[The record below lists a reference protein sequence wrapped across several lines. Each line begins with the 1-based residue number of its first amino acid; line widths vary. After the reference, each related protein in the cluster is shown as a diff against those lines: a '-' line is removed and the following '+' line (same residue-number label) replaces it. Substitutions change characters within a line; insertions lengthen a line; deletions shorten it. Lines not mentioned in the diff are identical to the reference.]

1 MTASAPASARA
12 GHGAGPAGSSGPARP
27 LVITGA
33 IAACAAAGTG
43 LVLITLLVLAGW
55 IAAPHAGLG
64 LPGVL
69 RTAADLWLVGQ
80 HVGFTLHPASH
91 LGASHLGATH
101 IGGGSIGAG
110 KLVGGRIGMLPL
122 GLVLLPGA
130 LLWLAGRWVVR
141 KGEVS
146 RLPEVGYA
154 ALALAVPYALL
165 AGALALLGQSKLA
178 SPSLAQ
184 AVLSGF
190 LLALVAGGLGGA
202 RALAPWWHLVHLLPA
217 RSRSV
222 FLGSVGALTVLTGAG
237 AILAGASLGTHLAGF
252 RAADVALAPGL
263 VGGVLLLLIQV
274 AYVPNAIVWSICYTL
289 GPGFAFGTGT
299 VVAPTGSALGSLPL
313 LPMLAALPTG
323 AHSAM
328 PAWASAAMLGVPYLA
343 GAFGGLLTA
352 RAAPTPAV
360 ELAPLWGFGC
370 GVATAVATGLLAAFA
385 GGPLGSG
392 RLAAVGPSGWQTTVV
407 AALELG
413 VAAAVTAGLVN
424 WLRMRRVPRRVAA
437 AADGIRPAGRVNR
450 ADRAGTGP
458 DDPHRIYLD
467 PWGEDGEPPGP
478 ATPPDPAA
486 LP

>member
-1 MTASAPASARA
+1 VTASAPSSARA
-12 GHGAGPAGSSGPARP
+12 GHGAGAPAPGPARP

-43 LVLITLLVLAGW
+43 LVCITLLALAGW
-55 IAAPHAGLG
+55 IAAPHDGVG

-69 RTAADLWLVGQ
+69 RTAADLWLVGH
-80 HVGFTLHPASH
+80 HVGFVLHSA
-91 LGASHLGATH
+91 
-101 IGGGSIGAG
+101 GSIGGAG
-110 KLVGGRIGMLPL
+110 KVAGGRIGMLPL

-130 LLWLAGRWVVR
+130 LLWVAGRWVVK

-165 AGALALLGQSKLA
+165 AGALALLGQSSLA
-178 SPSLAQ
+178 TPSLPQ

-202 RALAPWWHLVHLLPA
+202 RALAPWWNLVHLLPP

-222 FLGSVGALTVLTGAG
+222 FLGSLGSLTVLTGTG
-237 AILAGASLGTHLAGF
+237 AILAAVSLGTSLTGF
-252 RAADVALAPGL
+252 RAVQAALAPGL
-263 VGGVLLLLIQV
+263 VGGVLLLLIQI

-299 VVAPTGSALGSLPL
+299 VVAPTGSALGSLPM
-313 LPMLAALPTG
+313 LPMLSALPTG
-323 AHSAM
+323 AHSAV
-328 PAWASAAMLGVPYLA
+328 PAWASAVMLSVPYLA

-360 ELAPLWGFGC
+360 ELAPLWGFAC
-370 GVATAVATGLLAAFA
+370 GVATAAATGLLAAFA

-392 RLAAVGPSGWQTTVV
+392 RLSAVGPSGWQTAVV
-407 AALELG
+407 AALEIG
-413 VAAAVTAGLVN
+413 VAAAVTAGLAN
-424 WLRMRRVPRRVAA
+424 WLRMRRVPRRAAGAA
-437 AADGIRPAGRVNR
+437 AGSRAAAGQ
-450 ADRAGTGP
+450 
-458 DDPHRIYLD
+458 DDAHRIYLD
-467 PWGEDGEPPGP
+467 PWGGDDAGEPPSGQ

-486 LP
+486 LPPRRESAS

>member
-1 MTASAPASARA
+1 VTASAPPSARA
-12 GHGAGPAGSSGPARP
+12 GHGAGAPAAGPARP

-43 LVLITLLVLAGW
+43 LVCITLLVLAGW
-55 IAAPHAGLG
+55 IAAPHDGVG

-69 RTAADLWLVGQ
+69 RTAADLWLVGH
-80 HVGFTLHPASH
+80 HVGFVLHSAGH
-91 LGASHLGATH
+91 TA
-101 IGGGSIGAG
+101 GGGLGAG
-110 KLVGGRIGMLPL
+110 KAVGGRIGMLPL

-130 LLWLAGRWVVR
+130 LLWLAGRWVVK

-165 AGALALLGQSKLA
+165 AGALALLGQSSLA
-178 SPSLAQ
+178 TPSLAQ

-202 RALAPWWHLVHLLPA
+202 RALAPWWNLVHLLPP

-222 FLGSVGALTVLTGAG
+222 FLGSLGSLTVLAGTG
-237 AILAGASLGTHLAGF
+237 AILAAASLGTSLTGF
-252 RAADVALAPGL
+252 RAVQAALAPGL
-263 VGGVLLLLIQV
+263 VGGVLLLLIQI

-299 VVAPTGSALGSLPL
+299 VVAPTGSALGSLPMLPL
-313 LPMLAALPTG
+313 LSALPTG
-323 AHSAM
+323 AHSAV
-328 PAWASAAMLGVPYLA
+328 PAWASAAMLSVPYLA

-360 ELAPLWGFGC
+360 ELAPLWGFAS
-370 GVATAVATGLLAAFA
+370 GVAAAAATGLLAAFA

-392 RLAAVGPSGWQTTVV
+392 RLSAVGPSGWQTAVV
-407 AALELG
+407 AALEVG
-413 VAAAVTAGLVN
+413 VAAAVTAGVAN
-424 WLRMRRVPRRVAA
+424 WLRMRRVPRRSAVPAKSLRMEPGQDDA
-437 AADGIRPAGRVNR
+437 HVIYLNPWAAD
-450 ADRAGTGP
+450 
-458 DDPHRIYLD
+458 
-467 PWGEDGEPPGP
+467 EDGEPPET
-478 ATPPDPAA
+478 ATPPGPAA

>member
-1 MTASAPASARA
+1 
-12 GHGAGPAGSSGPARP
+12 
-27 LVITGA
+27 VITGA
-33 IAACAAAGTG
+33 IAACAAAGSG

-69 RTAADLWLVGQ
+69 RTAADLWLVGH
-80 HVGFTLHPASH
+80 HVGFTLHA
-91 LGASHLGATH
+91 
-101 IGGGSIGAG
+101 GAG
-110 KLVGGRIGMLPL
+110 KLAGGRIGMLPL

-130 LLWLAGRWVVR
+130 LLWLAGRWVVK

-146 RLPEVGYA
+146 RLHEVGYA

-165 AGALALLGQSKLA
+165 AGALALLGQSSLA
-178 SPSLAQ
+178 TPSLAQ
-184 AVLSGF
+184 AVLAGF

-222 FLGSVGALTVLTGAG
+222 FLGSLGALTVLTGAG

-252 RAADVALAPGL
+252 RAADAALAPGF
-263 VGGVLLLLIQV
+263 VGGVLLLLIQI
-274 AYVPNAIVWSICYTL
+274 AYVPNAIIWSVCYTL
-289 GPGFAFGTGT
+289 GPGFAFGVGT

-323 AHSAM
+323 AHSAV
-328 PAWASAAMLGVPYLA
+328 PAWASAAMLSVPYLA

-370 GVATAVATGLLAAFA
+370 GIATAVATGLLAAFA

-392 RLAAVGPSGWQTTVV
+392 RLAAVGPSGWQTAVV
-407 AALELG
+407 AALEVG

-424 WLRMRRVPRRVAA
+424 WLRMRRMPRRATA
-437 AADGIRPAGRVNR
+437 AGRAAR
-450 ADRAGTGP
+450 PEAGH

-467 PWGEDGEPPGP
+467 PWAEDQDGEPPGP
-478 ATPPDPAA
+478 APSPGPAA

>member
-1 MTASAPASARA
+1 MTASAPPSARA
-12 GHGAGPAGSSGPARP
+12 GHGAGSPGPAASPARP

-33 IAACAAAGTG
+33 IAACTAVGTG

-69 RTAADLWLVGQ
+69 RTAADLWLVGH
-80 HVGFTLHPASH
+80 HVGFTLHA
-91 LGASHLGATH
+91 
-101 IGGGSIGAG
+101 GGKAA
-110 KLVGGRIGMLPL
+110 VGRIGMLPL

-130 LLWLAGRWVVR
+130 LLWLAGRWVVK

-178 SPSLAQ
+178 IPSLTQ

-202 RALAPWWHLVHLLPA
+202 RALAPWWHLVHLLPP

-222 FLGSVGALTVLTGAG
+222 FLGSLGSLTVLTGAG
-237 AILAGASLGTHLAGF
+237 AILAGVSLGTHLAGF

-263 VGGVLLLLIQV
+263 VGGVLLLLIQI

-289 GPGFAFGTGT
+289 GPGFAFGIGT

-323 AHSAM
+323 AHSAV
-328 PAWASAAMLGVPYLA
+328 PAWASAVMLSVPYLA

-360 ELAPLWGFGC
+360 ELAPLWGFGS

-392 RLAAVGPSGWQTTVV
+392 RLAAVGPSGWQTAVV
-407 AALELG
+407 TALEVG

-424 WLRMRRVPRRVAA
+424 WLRMRRWPRRVAA
-437 AADGIRPAGRVNR
+437 VA
-450 ADRAGTGP
+450 AGTGP
-458 DDPHRIYLD
+458 AARPATGQDDSHRIYLN
-467 PWGEDGEPPGP
+467 PWAEDEDEPPGP
-478 ATPPDPAA
+478 AVPPGPAA

>member
-1 MTASAPASARA
+1 MTASAPPSARA
-12 GHGAGPAGSSGPARP
+12 GHGAGSPGPAAGPARP

-33 IAACAAAGTG
+33 IAACTAAGTG
-43 LVLITLLVLAGW
+43 LVLIMLLALAGW

-69 RTAADLWLVGQ
+69 RTAADLWLVGH
-80 HVGFTLHPASH
+80 HVGFTLHA
-91 LGASHLGATH
+91 
-101 IGGGSIGAG
+101 GGKSA
-110 KLVGGRIGMLPL
+110 VGRIGMLPL

-130 LLWLAGRWVVR
+130 LLWLAGRWVVK

-165 AGALALLGQSKLA
+165 AGALALLGQSTLA
-178 SPSLAQ
+178 TPSLVQ

-222 FLGSVGALTVLTGAG
+222 FLGSLGALTVLTGAG

-263 VGGVLLLLIQV
+263 VGGVLLLLIQI

-289 GPGFAFGTGT
+289 GPGFAFGIGT

-323 AHSAM
+323 AHSAI
-328 PAWASAAMLGVPYLA
+328 PAWASAAMLSVPYLA

-370 GVATAVATGLLAAFA
+370 GVATAVTTGLLAAFA

-392 RLAAVGPSGWQTTVV
+392 RLAAVGPSGWQTAVV
-407 AALELG
+407 TALEVG

-437 AADGIRPAGRVNR
+437 ATDAATRPQAGQ
-450 ADRAGTGP
+450 G
-458 DDPHRIYLD
+458 DPHRIYLD
-467 PWGEDGEPPGP
+467 PWAGDEDGEPPGP
-478 ATPPDPAA
+478 ATPPGPAA

>member
-1 MTASAPASARA
+1 VTASAPPSARA
-12 GHGAGPAGSSGPARP
+12 GRGAGSPGPASGPARP

-33 IAACAAAGTG
+33 IAACAAAGSG

-55 IAAPHAGLG
+55 IAAPHAGLS

-69 RTAADLWLVGQ
+69 RTAADLWLVGH
-80 HVGFTLHPASH
+80 HVGFTLHAGG
-91 LGASHLGATH
+91 LGAAK
-101 IGGGSIGAG
+101 A
-110 KLVGGRIGMLPL
+110 GGRIGLLPL

-165 AGALALLGQSKLA
+165 AGALAFLGQSSLA
-178 SPSLAQ
+178 TPSLVQ

-190 LLALVAGGLGGA
+190 LLALVAGGLGAA

-222 FLGSVGALTVLTGAG
+222 FLGSLGALTVLTGAG
-237 AILAGASLGTHLAGF
+237 AILAGASLATHLSGF
-252 RAADVALAPGL
+252 RAADVALAPGF
-263 VGGVLLLLIQV
+263 VGGVLLLLIQI
-274 AYVPNAIVWSICYTL
+274 AYIPNAIVWSICYTL
-289 GPGFAFGTGT
+289 GPGFAFGAHT

-323 AHSAM
+323 AHSAV
-328 PAWASAAMLGVPYLA
+328 PAWTSAAMLSVPYLA

-360 ELAPLWGFGC
+360 ELAPLWGFGS
-370 GVATAVATGLLAAFA
+370 GIAAAAATGLLAAFA

-392 RLAAVGPSGWQTTVV
+392 RLTAVGPSGWQTAVV
-407 AALELG
+407 AALEVG

-424 WLRMRRVPRRVAA
+424 WLRMRRVPRRAVAA
-437 AADGIRPAGRVNR
+437 ASR
-450 ADRAGTGP
+450 ADRAAWP
-458 DDPHRIYLD
+458 AASRDDPHRIYLD
-467 PWGEDGEPPGP
+467 PWAEDGEPPGP
-478 ATPPDPAA
+478 ATPPGPAA

>member
-1 MTASAPASARA
+1 VTASAPASARA
-12 GHGAGPAGSSGPARP
+12 GHGPGTAGSSGPARP

-69 RTAADLWLVGQ
+69 RTAADLWLVGH
-80 HVGFTLHPASH
+80 HVGFTLHA
-91 LGASHLGATH
+91 
-101 IGGGSIGAG
+101 GSSLGAG
-110 KLVGGRIGMLPL
+110 KLAGGRIGMLPL

-178 SPSLAQ
+178 TPSLAQ

-263 VGGVLLLLIQV
+263 VGGVLLLLIQM

-323 AHSAM
+323 AHSAV
-328 PAWASAAMLGVPYLA
+328 PAWASAAMLSVPYLA

-370 GVATAVATGLLAAFA
+370 GVATAAATGLLAAFA

-392 RLAAVGPSGWQTTVV
+392 RLAAVGPSGWQTAVV
-407 AALELG
+407 AGLEVG

-424 WLRMRRVPRRVAA
+424 WLRMRRVPRRVTAA
-437 AADGIRPAGRVNR
+437 AGAGPAGRAR
-450 ADRAGTGP
+450 TGP

-467 PWGEDGEPPGP
+467 PWAEDEDGEPPGP

>member
-1 MTASAPASARA
+1 MTASAPPSARA
-12 GHGAGPAGSSGPARP
+12 GHGAGTSGPSGPPRP

-33 IAACAAAGTG
+33 IAACAAAGSG

-55 IAAPHAGLG
+55 IAAPHAGLS

-69 RTAADLWLVGQ
+69 RTAADLWLVGH
-80 HVGFTLHPASH
+80 HVGFTLHAGS
-91 LGASHLGATH
+91 LGAAK
-101 IGGGSIGAG
+101 A
-110 KLVGGRIGMLPL
+110 GGRIGMLPL

-130 LLWLAGRWVVR
+130 LLWVAGRWVVK

-165 AGALALLGQSKLA
+165 AGALALLGQSSLA
-178 SPSLAQ
+178 TPSLAQ
-184 AVLSGF
+184 AVLAGF

-222 FLGSVGALTVLTGAG
+222 FLGSLGALTVLTGAG

-252 RAADVALAPGL
+252 RAADAALAPGL
-263 VGGVLLLLIQV
+263 VGGVLLLLIQI
-274 AYVPNAIVWSICYTL
+274 AYVPNAIVWSVCYTL
-289 GPGFAFGTGT
+289 GPGFAFGVGT

-323 AHSAM
+323 AHTAV
-328 PAWASAAMLGVPYLA
+328 PAWASAAMLSVPYLA

-370 GVATAVATGLLAAFA
+370 GIATAVATGLLAAFA

-392 RLAAVGPSGWQTTVV
+392 RLAAVGPSGWQTAVV
-407 AALELG
+407 AALEVG

-424 WLRMRRVPRRVAA
+424 WLRMRRVPRRAA
-437 AADGIRPAGRVNR
+437 GGAARPQASQ
-450 ADRAGTGP
+450 
-458 DDPHRIYLD
+458 DDAHRIYLD
-467 PWGEDGEPPGP
+467 PWAEDQDGEPPGP
-478 ATPPDPAA
+478 APSPGPAA

>member
-1 MTASAPASARA
+1 
-12 GHGAGPAGSSGPARP
+12 
-27 LVITGA
+27 
-33 IAACAAAGTG
+33 
-43 LVLITLLVLAGW
+43 
-55 IAAPHAGLG
+55 
-64 LPGVL
+64 
-69 RTAADLWLVGQ
+69 
-80 HVGFTLHPASH
+80 
-91 LGASHLGATH
+91 
-101 IGGGSIGAG
+101 
-110 KLVGGRIGMLPL
+110 MLPL

-130 LLWLAGRWVVR
+130 LLWLAGRWVVK

-165 AGALALLGQSKLA
+165 AGALALLGQSSLA
-178 SPSLAQ
+178 TPSLAQ
-184 AVLSGF
+184 AVLAGF

-222 FLGSVGALTVLTGAG
+222 FLGSLGALTVLTGAG

-252 RAADVALAPGL
+252 RAADAALAPGL
-263 VGGVLLLLIQV
+263 VGGVLLLLIQI
-274 AYVPNAIVWSICYTL
+274 AYVPNAIVWSVCYTL
-289 GPGFAFGTGT
+289 GPGFAFGVGT

-323 AHSAM
+323 AHTAV
-328 PAWASAAMLGVPYLA
+328 PAWASAAMLSVPYLA

-370 GVATAVATGLLAAFA
+370 GIATAVATGLLAAFA

-392 RLAAVGPSGWQTTVV
+392 RLAAVGPSGWQTAVV
-407 AALELG
+407 AALEVG

-424 WLRMRRVPRRVAA
+424 WLRMRRVPRRAA
-437 AADGIRPAGRVNR
+437 GGAARPQASQ
-450 ADRAGTGP
+450 
-458 DDPHRIYLD
+458 DDAHRIYLD
-467 PWGEDGEPPGP
+467 PWAEDQDGEPPGP
-478 ATPPDPAA
+478 APSPGPAA

>member
-1 MTASAPASARA
+1 MTASAPPSARA
-12 GHGAGPAGSSGPARP
+12 GHGAGAPAPGPARP

-33 IAACAAAGTG
+33 MAACAAAGTG
-43 LVLITLLVLAGW
+43 LVSITLLVLAGW
-55 IAAPHAGLG
+55 IAAPHAGVG

-69 RTAADLWLVGQ
+69 RTAADLWLVGH
-80 HVGFTLHPASH
+80 HVGFVLHPT
-91 LGASHLGATH
+91 GH
-101 IGGGSIGAG
+101 IGGGSLGTGRAA
-110 KLVGGRIGMLPL
+110 GGRIGLLPL

-130 LLWLAGRWVVR
+130 LLWLAGRWVVK

-165 AGALALLGQSKLA
+165 AGALALLGESSLA
-178 SPSLAQ
+178 TPSLAQ

-202 RALAPWWHLVHLLPA
+202 RALAPWWHLVHLLPP

-222 FLGSVGALTVLTGAG
+222 LLGALGALTVLTGTG
-237 AILAGASLGTHLAGF
+237 AILAGVSLGTSLHGF
-252 RAADVALAPGL
+252 RAADAALAPGL
-263 VGGVLLLLIQV
+263 VGGALLLLIQI
-274 AYVPNAIVWSICYTL
+274 AYVPNAVVWSICYTL

-323 AHSAM
+323 AHSAV
-328 PAWASAAMLGVPYLA
+328 PGWASVLMLAVPYLA

-360 ELAPLWGFGC
+360 ELAPLWGFAC
-370 GVATAVATGLLAAFA
+370 GVATAGAAGLLAAFA
-385 GGPLGSG
+385 GGPLGNG
-392 RLAAVGPSGWQTTVV
+392 RLAAVGPSGWQTAVV
-407 AALELG
+407 SALEIG
-413 VAAAVTAGLVN
+413 VAAAVTAGVAN
-424 WLRMRRVPRRVAA
+424 WLRMRRSPARAAGAGGAARVL
-437 AADGIRPAGRVNR
+437 AGRVP
-450 ADRAGTGP
+450 AGQDPGREGN
-458 DDPHRIYLD
+458 PHRIFVD
-467 PWGEDGEPPGP
+467 PWGQDEDGAEPSGRAGPPGP
-478 ATPPDPAA
+478 AA

>member
-1 MTASAPASARA
+1 MTASAPPSARA
-12 GHGAGPAGSSGPARP
+12 GHGAGTPGPASGPARP

-33 IAACAAAGTG
+33 IAACAVAGTG

-69 RTAADLWLVGQ
+69 RTAADLWLVGH
-80 HVGFTLHPASH
+80 HVGFTLHSAS
-91 LGASHLGATH
+91 H
-101 IGGGSIGAG
+101 IGGGSLGAG
-110 KLVGGRIGMLPL
+110 KLAGGRIGMLPL

-130 LLWLAGRWVVR
+130 LLWLAGRWVVK

-165 AGALALLGQSKLA
+165 AGALALLGQSSLA
-178 SPSLAQ
+178 TPSLAQ

-202 RALAPWWHLVHLLPA
+202 RALAPWWRLVHLLPA

-222 FLGSVGALTVLTGAG
+222 FLGTLGALTVLIGAG

-252 RAADVALAPGL
+252 RAADAALAPGF
-263 VGGVLLLLIQV
+263 VGGALLFLIQL
-274 AYVPNAIVWSICYTL
+274 AYLPNAIVWSICYTL
-289 GPGFAFGTGT
+289 GPGFAFGIGT

-323 AHSAM
+323 AHSAV
-328 PAWASAAMLGVPYLA
+328 PAWASAAMLSVPYLA

-352 RAAPTPAV
+352 RAAPSPAV

-392 RLAAVGPSGWQTTVV
+392 RLAAVGPSGWQTAVV
-407 AALELG
+407 TALEVG
-413 VAAAVTAGLVN
+413 VAAAVTAGLAN
-424 WLRMRRVPRRVAA
+424 WLRMRRVPRPVAA
-437 AADGIRPAGRVNR
+437 AGPGRPARVV
-450 ADRAGTGP
+450 AGQ
-458 DDPHRIYLD
+458 DDAHRIYLD
-467 PWGEDGEPPGP
+467 PWADDGDGEPPGP

>member
-1 MTASAPASARA
+1 VTASAPPSARA
-12 GHGAGPAGSSGPARP
+12 GRGAGNQGPAAGPARP

-69 RTAADLWLVGQ
+69 RTAADLWLVGH

-91 LGASHLGATH
+91 M
-101 IGGGSIGAG
+101 GGGSLGAG
-110 KLVGGRIGMLPL
+110 KAGGRIGMLPL

-130 LLWLAGRWVVR
+130 LLWLAGRWVVK

-165 AGALALLGQSKLA
+165 AGALALLGQSTLA
-178 SPSLAQ
+178 TPSLAQ

-217 RSRSV
+217 RSRAV
-222 FLGSVGALTVLTGAG
+222 FLGSLGTLTVLTGAG
-237 AILAGASLGTHLAGF
+237 AILAAASLGTHLTGF
-252 RAADVALAPGL
+252 RAADAALAPGF
-263 VGGVLLLLIQV
+263 VGGALLLLIQI

-289 GPGFAFGTGT
+289 GPGFAFGIGT

-323 AHSAM
+323 AHSAI
-328 PAWASAAMLGVPYLA
+328 PGWASAVMLSVPYLA

-370 GVATAVATGLLAAFA
+370 GVATAAATGLLAAFA

-392 RLAAVGPSGWQTTVV
+392 RLAAVGPSGWQTAVV
-407 AALELG
+407 AALEVG
-413 VAAAVTAGLVN
+413 VAAAVTAGVAN
-424 WLRMRRVPRRVAA
+424 WLRMRRVPRRAAERTGRAGPPAA
-437 AADGIRPAGRVNR
+437 AGQ
-450 ADRAGTGP
+450 

-467 PWGEDGEPPGP
+467 PWAEGDGEPPGP
-478 ATPPDPAA
+478 ALPPGPAA

>member
-1 MTASAPASARA
+1 VTASALPTERA
-12 GHGAGPAGSSGPARP
+12 DSGDGAPGSLLPGPAQP

-33 IAACAAAGTG
+33 VAACAAAGTG

-69 RTAADLWLVGQ
+69 RSAADLWLVGH
-80 HVGFTLHPASH
+80 HVGFTLHAASH
-91 LGASHLGATH
+91 
-101 IGGGSIGAG
+101 IGAG
-110 KLVGGRIGMLPL
+110 SLGAGKAGGRIGMLPL

-130 LLWLAGRWVVR
+130 LLWLAGRWVVK

-165 AGALALLGQSKLA
+165 AGALALLGQSTLA
-178 SPSLAQ
+178 TPSLTQ

-222 FLGSVGALTVLTGAG
+222 FLGSLGALTVLTGAG
-237 AILAGASLGTHLAGF
+237 AILAGASLGTHLTGF
-252 RAADVALAPGL
+252 RAADAALAPGF
-263 VGGVLLLLIQV
+263 VGGALLLLIQI

-299 VVAPTGSALGSLPL
+299 VVAPTGSALGPLPL

-323 AHSAM
+323 AHSAI
-328 PAWASAAMLGVPYLA
+328 PGWASAVMLSVPYLA

-370 GVATAVATGLLAAFA
+370 GVATAAATGLLAAFA

-407 AALELG
+407 AALEVG
-413 VAAAVTAGLVN
+413 VAAAVTAGLAN
-424 WLRMRRVPRRVAA
+424 WLRMRRVPRRAAGRTGRAGPPAA
-437 AADGIRPAGRVNR
+437 AGQ
-450 ADRAGTGP
+450 

-467 PWGEDGEPPGP
+467 PWAEEEGEPPGP
-478 ATPPDPAA
+478 APPPGPAA

>member
-1 MTASAPASARA
+1 MTASAPPSARA
-12 GHGAGPAGSSGPARP
+12 GHGAGTSGPSGPARP

-33 IAACAAAGTG
+33 IAACAAAGSG

-69 RTAADLWLVGQ
+69 RTAADLWLVGH
-80 HVGFTLHPASH
+80 HVGFTLHAGS
-91 LGASHLGATH
+91 LGAAK
-101 IGGGSIGAG
+101 A
-110 KLVGGRIGMLPL
+110 GGRIGMLPL

-130 LLWLAGRWVVR
+130 LLWLAGRWVVK

-165 AGALALLGQSKLA
+165 AGALALLGQSSLA
-178 SPSLAQ
+178 TPSLAQ
-184 AVLSGF
+184 AVLAGF

-222 FLGSVGALTVLTGAG
+222 FLGSLGALTVLTGAG

-252 RAADVALAPGL
+252 RAADAALAPGL
-263 VGGVLLLLIQV
+263 VGGVLLLLIQI
-274 AYVPNAIVWSICYTL
+274 AYVPNAIVWSVCYTL
-289 GPGFAFGTGT
+289 GPGFAFGVGT

-313 LPMLAALPTG
+313 LPMLGALPTG
-323 AHSAM
+323 AHTAV
-328 PAWASAAMLGVPYLA
+328 PAWASAAMLSVPYLA

-370 GVATAVATGLLAAFA
+370 GIATAVATGLLAAFA

-392 RLAAVGPSGWQTTVV
+392 RLAAVGPSGWQTAVV
-407 AALELG
+407 AALEVG

-424 WLRMRRVPRRVAA
+424 WLRMRRVPRRAA
-437 AADGIRPAGRVNR
+437 TAGGAARPEASQ
-450 ADRAGTGP
+450 

-467 PWGEDGEPPGP
+467 PWAEDQDGEPPGP
-478 ATPPDPAA
+478 GPSPGPAA

>member
-1 MTASAPASARA
+1 VTASAPPSARA
-12 GHGAGPAGSSGPARP
+12 GHGAGSAGPAAGPARP

-33 IAACAAAGTG
+33 IAACTAAGTG
-43 LVLITLLVLAGW
+43 LVLIMLLALAGW

-69 RTAADLWLVGQ
+69 RTAADLWLVGH
-80 HVGFTLHPASH
+80 HVGFTLHSASQF
-91 LGASHLGATH
+91 
-101 IGGGSIGAG
+101 GGGKSA
-110 KLVGGRIGMLPL
+110 VGRIGMLPL

-130 LLWLAGRWVVR
+130 LLWLAGRWVVK

-165 AGALALLGQSKLA
+165 AGALALLGQSTLA
-178 SPSLAQ
+178 TPSLVQ

-222 FLGSVGALTVLTGAG
+222 FLGSLGALTVLTGAG

-263 VGGVLLLLIQV
+263 VGGVLLLLIQI
-274 AYVPNAIVWSICYTL
+274 AYVPNAIVWSVCYTL
-289 GPGFAFGTGT
+289 GPGFAFGIGT

-323 AHSAM
+323 AHSAI
-328 PAWASAAMLGVPYLA
+328 PAWASAAMLSVPYLA

-370 GVATAVATGLLAAFA
+370 GVATAVTTGLLAAFA

-392 RLAAVGPSGWQTTVV
+392 RLAAVGPSGWQTAVV
-407 AALELG
+407 TALEVG

-437 AADGIRPAGRVNR
+437 ATDAAIRPQAGQ
-450 ADRAGTGP
+450 G
-458 DDPHRIYLD
+458 DPHRIYLD
-467 PWGEDGEPPGP
+467 PWAGDEDGEPPGP
-478 ATPPDPAA
+478 ATPPGPAA